1 MSYFGYGQKY
11 HTTSTTSTTPSR
23 CASLKITTNNTT
35 NINASKMNN
44 FKVDKSLKKTIEK
57 IKKTKTNITYPK
69 GNTNNKRKQSVKI
82 ATNTLTSLKQSYYR
96 DLSAYLKNKA
106 ISRLNK
112 LLSSPKDSRFEKVAC
127 TIKALFETI
136 NKCPFTTQYQYGKTS
151 TRSSSSCIESFK
163 KQFTDIYSSD
173 INKLDSA
180 KNFIGNIF
188 ENRKDSIETIKNN
201 PNKKEFHSALVKIL
215 ESIQVCS

>member
-11 HTTSTTSTTPSR
+11 PTTSTTSTTPSR

-44 FKVDKSLKKTIEK
+44 FKVDRSVKKKIEQ
-57 IKKTKTNITYPK
+57 IKKTKTSITYPK
-69 GNTNNKRKQSVKI
+69 GKTNNERKKSIKH
-82 ATNTLTSLKQSYYR
+82 ATNTLTSLRSSYYR

-136 NKCPFTTQYQYGKTS
+136 NKCPSAPQYQYGKTS
-151 TRSSSSCIESFK
+151 ISSIDSFK
-163 KQFTDIYSSD
+163 KQFIDTYSSD
-173 INKLDSA
+173 RNKLESA
-180 KNFIGNIF
+180 TNFIGNIF
-188 ENRKDSIETIKNN
+188 ENRKDSIEAIKNN
-201 PNKKEFHSALVKIL
+201 PNKTEFHSALVKIL
-215 ESIQVCS
+215 ESKQVCS